1 MATVYEKMTAIANNI
16 RSKTGKTDLLNLDD
30 MASSVNEVY
39 DKGYSEAKT
48 KYTSKPYMDTSK
60 ITNFLY
66 FCTENRFTADELA
79 KLNTSNGTNFK
90 NMFDNCKALTTI
102 PNLDTSKGTNFYSM
116 FNQGTALTSIPNL
129 DTSNGTNFS
138 FMFNNCRVLT
148 TISKLNLSKATNL
161 SGTFQYCLALENI
174 TFEGTITTSINF
186 SSSTKLTHDS
196 LMSIIN
202 ALADKS
208 SSTGTYK
215 LTIGSTNI
223 AKLTAEELQIIENKG
238 WTYA

>member
-1 MATVYEKMTAIANNI
+1 
-16 RSKTGKTDLLNLDD
+16 
-30 MASSVNEVY
+30 
-39 DKGYSEAKT
+39 
-48 KYTSKPYMDTSK
+48 
-60 ITNFLY
+60 
-66 FCTENRFTADELA
+66 
-79 KLNTSNGTNFK
+79 
-90 NMFDNCKALTTI
+90 
-102 PNLDTSKGTNFYSM
+102 M

-174 TFEGTITTSINF
+174 TFEGTIPISINF
-186 SSSTKLTHDS
+186 LSSKKLTHDS